1 LKETDRVQLAR
12 FDYWQLIRLIPAQD
26 LVFLDESGVNLS
38 MVRECARSIKGTR
51 AYGAKPSR
59 TKNVSVVGA
68 ISLKK
73 GLLSQWSMVGYMDAL
88 TFDAFISQKLLPKLC
103 PGAVLVMDNCSIHK
117 SDEIEALIQSVGA
130 RIIYLPPYSPDFSPI
145 ENCWSKIKGILRT
158 IEARTYRDLL
168 TALEKSFL
176 SVTEKDL
183 LGWFTHCCYC
193 TEEDWKSS
201 LNVV

>member
-1 LKETDRVQLAR
+1 
-12 FDYWQLIRLIPAQD
+12 
-26 LVFLDESGVNLS
+26 
-38 MVRECARSIKGTR
+38 MVREYARSNKGKR

-73 GLLSQWSMVGYMDAL
+73 GVLTQWSMMGYMDAL
-88 TFDAFISQKLLPKLC
+88 AFDAFISQKLLPELW
-103 PGAVLVMDNCSIHK
+103 PGAVLVMDNCTIHK

-130 RIIYLPPYSPDFSPI
+130 RIIYLSPYSPDFSPI
-145 ENCWSKIKGILRT
+145 ENCWSKIKAILRK
-158 IEARTYRDLL
+158 IGARTYPDLL
-168 TALEKSFL
+168 TALETAFL

-193 TEEDWKSS
+193 TEEDWKML
-201 LNVV
+201 LNEG